1 MSLPPQSQHGFCATC
16 GTPRTTPGQ
25 GFCPTC
31 GTAQAPLTVTPPAQ
45 GFVAP
50 APNQPAPPPAY
61 PYQQPA
67 QYQPA
72 DPNQPPPYYGQQPGW
87 PEGQARGGGLG
98 TGPILAIVGGVVV
111 LALILG
117 GIAVVAMSGHGS
129 TSAATL
135 TPLAIPSASATVLV
149 TIAPPTATAAPATGS
164 ITFSPAVVTCSTPVV
179 FTMYLTLPATVL
191 PGASLTQKFDGVAGG
206 TVTLT
211 EGDGMTHNAD
221 GTWTA
226 VSPST
231 TDVMISDC
239 NNGGKSSAGLE
250 VLVPGTHTIAYYT
263 ADGALLAQGS
273 YTVLASGPLAGSGAI
288 TFSPTS
294 ISCSAPVDFVTTFI
308 LPSSVQSGDS
318 VTETLDGATIG
329 TGTVSAGSGWVHESD
344 GTWSSRSTDSS
355 AAVTSACTSGQT
367 VLAAGNHLLKILDSA
382 GNVLAEGQYVV
393 TP

>member
-1 MSLPPQSQHGFCATC
+1 VA
-16 GTPRTTPGQ
+16 
-25 GFCPTC
+25 
-31 GTAQAPLTVTPPAQ
+31 VTPPAQ
-45 GFVAP
+45 GYVAP
-50 APNQPAPPPAY
+50 VPNQPAPPPAY

-67 QYQPA
+67 QYQPV

-87 PEGQARGGGLG
+87 PQGQARGGGLG

-111 LALILG
+111 FALILG

-135 TPLAIPSASATVLV
+135 TPLATPSPSATVLV

-164 ITFSPAVVTCSTPVV
+164 ITFSPSVVTCSTPVV
-179 FTMYLTLPATVL
+179 FTMYMTLPATVL

-211 EGDGMTHNAD
+211 EGDGITHNDD
-221 GTWTA
+221 GTWSA

-231 TDVMISDC
+231 TDLMISDC

-273 YTVLASGPLAGSGAI
+273 YTVMPSEAVVPHGKVIFSTDLPKADSNC
-288 TFSPTS
+288 SPT
-294 ISCSAPVDFVTTFI
+294 
-308 LPSSVQSGDS
+308 
-318 VTETLDGATIG
+318 
-329 TGTVSAGSGWVHESD
+329 H
-344 GTWSSRSTDSS
+344 
-355 AAVTSACTSGQT
+355 AVTS
-367 VLAAGNHLLKILDSA
+367 VAAGTTVYATYVYASVPGTETISISVTKNGASFFPTQPLDVVDTKGLDCFGDTTDLSTLSGWGPGVYHFSLTSDA
-382 GNVLAEGQYVV
+382 GVVSEGDLTVQ
-393 TP
+393 